1 MWQRYIC
8 EINVFHTS
16 GNVALQLI
24 HTAFAV
30 LYSKEP
36 RIKQYALND
45 LVEINVTPASTTC
58 KDLHIELITLQIFFF
73 QNCTT
78 AKKYKFNKYLTFHIA
93 ATAKV

>member
-36 RIKQYALND
+36 RIRQYALND

-73 QNCTT
+73 RIVLLQRN
-78 AKKYKFNKYLTFHIA
+78 KFNKYLTFHIA